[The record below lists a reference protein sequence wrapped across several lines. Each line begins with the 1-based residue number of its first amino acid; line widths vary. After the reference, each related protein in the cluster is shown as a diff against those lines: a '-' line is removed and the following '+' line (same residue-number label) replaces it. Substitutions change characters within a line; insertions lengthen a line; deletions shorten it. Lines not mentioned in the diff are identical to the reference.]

1 MPEVIIRQAQNHD
14 IERMC
19 DLLEQLYA
27 IEADFSFEREKQ
39 IQGLTLLLQ
48 EYSRSRIFVAEINQ
62 HVIAMCS
69 VQLVI
74 STAEGG
80 LSAWLE
86 DVVVDAAH
94 RQTGVAIE
102 LLASVEQWCRDH
114 RILRIQL
121 LADEHNH
128 LAQKFY
134 TQGQWQPTQLRAW
147 RKILS

>member
-121 LADEHNH
+121 LADEHND

-134 TQGQWQPTQLRAW
+134 MQGQWQPTQLRAW

>member
-1 MPEVIIRQAQNHD
+1 MPEVIIRQGQSHD

-27 IEADFSFEREKQ
+27 IEADFNFEREKQ
-39 IQGLTLLLQ
+39 VQGLTLLLQ
-48 EYSRSRIFVAEINQ
+48 EYSRCRIFVAEIKQ
-62 HVIAMCS
+62 QVVAMCS

-86 DVVVDAAH
+86 DVVVDTAH
-94 RQTGVAIE
+94 RQTGVATA

-114 RILRIQL
+114 RILRMQL
-121 LADEHNH
+121 LADEHNR

-134 TQGQWQPTQLRAW
+134 IQGQWQPTQLRAW